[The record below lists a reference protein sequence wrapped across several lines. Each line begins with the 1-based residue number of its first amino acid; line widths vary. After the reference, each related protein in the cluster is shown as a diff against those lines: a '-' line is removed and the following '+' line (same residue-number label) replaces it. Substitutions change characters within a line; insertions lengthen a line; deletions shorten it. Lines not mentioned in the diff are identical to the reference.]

1 MYRHNAPSESNK
13 GTLDIRFC
21 ESSCQFTIVVARP
34 KRQLWY
40 NKYGKEIVVVNE
52 YQKIYNMVDDYYN
65 QSNNHSPTLK
75 RGYCNGSL
83 TGALKSRYFVAKL
96 CDGFKEKGEH
106 YG

>member
-1 MYRHNAPSESNK
+1 
-13 GTLDIRFC
+13 
-21 ESSCQFTIVVARP
+21 
-34 KRQLWY
+34 
-40 NKYGKEIVVVNE
+40 
-52 YQKIYNMVDDYYN
+52 MVDDYYN

-96 CDGFKEKGEH
+96 CDGFKEKGER